1 MHMTPT
7 RIIALLLLALLPR
20 ASSAADQKSAAD
32 AAPRPNIVVFFADD
46 LGYSDLGCYGSEI
59 ATPNIDRLA
68 EQGVR
73 FRQFYNNGRCC
84 PSRASILTGRYPAQV
99 GVGAMI
105 DGYAKW
111 IRDAANRPSYD
122 DHLSTATPTIAEL
135 LRDAGYRT
143 MMSGKWHLGD
153 RPAEWPV
160 KRGFDRSFALIPGAM
175 NYYGGESDG
184 PRAPMALDDKEFV
197 PPHDGFYSTDAFTD
211 RAIEFLKEA
220 KTKQPFFLYLPYN
233 APHWPLQADADEIAA
248 YDGVYDKGW
257 QKSRQRRRRHMINLG
272 LIPETNLM
280 AQMDRGNARAW
291 DRMPEEVRNEWA
303 RRMEIYAAQITRM
316 DRNIG
321 RVLAQLDAMG
331 AADDTLVIF
340 LSDNGGAAED
350 PHRGKPDAVLGSRD
364 SFWGYGR
371 PWATVSNTPWRRHKV
386 SMYEGGISTPAVVRW
401 PAATPDDANGKI
413 VDGPA
418 HIMDLV
424 PTFLDLA
431 GAQPTAAQREQLEGR
446 NIADMFRGESAPA
459 DRTICWEHEGNRAIR
474 QGNWKLVELPDSP
487 NGWEL
492 YDIATDRG
500 EHYNLA
506 AERPEV
512 ARKLAEE
519 YNRWAERCGVV
530 PWPEIRA
537 KRKDK

>member
-1 MHMTPT
+1 MSMAT
-7 RIIALLLLALLPR
+7 
-20 ASSAADQKSAAD
+20 
-32 AAPRPNIVVFFADD
+32 
-46 LGYSDLGCYGSEI
+46 
-59 ATPNIDRLA
+59 ATPDTLGTVFSQIISEAERQAAQQSDRLTDIFDRLA
-68 EQGVR
+68 DQGIR

-122 DHLSTATPTIAEL
+122 DHLSAATPTIAEL
-135 LRDAGYRT
+135 LHSAGYRT

-153 RPAEWPV
+153 RPAEWPIQ
-160 KRGFDRSFALIPGAM
+160 RGFDRSFALIPGAM

-184 PRAPMALDDKEFV
+184 PRAPMVLDGEKFV

-220 KTKQPFFLYLPYN
+220 KTKKQPFFLYLPYN

-248 YDGVYDKGW
+248 YGGVYDKGW
-257 QKSRQRRRRHMINLG
+257 QKSRHRRRRQMINLG

-280 AQMDRGNARAW
+280 SQMDRGNARAW
-291 DRMPEEVRNEWA
+291 DRMPDDVREEWA
-303 RRMEIYAAQITRM
+303 HRMEIYAAQVTRM

-331 AADDTLVIF
+331 AADNTIVIF

-350 PHRGKPDAVLGSRD
+350 PHRGKPDAALGSRD

-371 PWATVSNTPWRRHKV
+371 PWATVSNTPWRRHKI

-401 PAATPDDANGKI
+401 PASIPADANGKI

-431 GAQPTAAQREQLEGR
+431 GAQPTDAERAQLEGR